1 VPRPPASRQE
11 DEKSQVTGDG
21 SQARK
26 HGGRREGARDGGREG
41 QRAAPAE
48 LGAGPLNRELSSARG
63 HVRAA
68 RDRSRPAATA
78 PPSPQR
84 PRPRRRPHRD
94 LPATPGPTVSRHAHF
109 LSGQIQSP
117 SLTRKFLVDI
127 LDASSSAARSD
138 VPTGAAGASRR
149 AVLAPPDPPFPGVG
163 ENSHRRTAS
172 LEQRCGD
179 DAQEPAARPEAL
191 LRFGLTELLSRRC
204 EDSPARRPSQP
215 SSPQAEGP

>member
-1 VPRPPASRQE
+1 MYSTFSLSLKPPPYPVLSSNLAYFGVLHMLHSDLLAQFTLLQVLHCQSLALNKPRLFSASVFPISVPPAFIILAS
-11 DEKSQVTGDG
+11 V
-21 SQARK
+21 
-26 HGGRREGARDGGREG
+26 
-41 QRAAPAE
+41 
-48 LGAGPLNRELSSARG
+48 
-63 HVRAA
+63 VF
-68 RDRSRPAATA
+68 SRPHLLQLVLLAKFTF
-78 PPSPQR
+78 P
-84 PRPRRRPHRD
+84 
-94 LPATPGPTVSRHAHF
+94 HF